1 MVGNIKIFASA
12 SILLLVV
19 SLSVG
24 LYVQHT
30 RLRAAHAELESARQ
44 QLVIVEASNAAYVK
58 ALAAT
63 ESEMRRRDAAIVAR
77 DAGVQT
83 INTRRETQRQ
93 VIVQAVKNDEQTRDW
108 HTTAL
113 PAAAIGVLSE

>member
-1 MVGNIKIFASA
+1 MVGNIKIFAASA
-12 SILLLVV
+12 IILLVV
-19 SLSVG
+19 SLSIG

-30 RLRAAHAELESARQ
+30 RLRAANAELESARQ

-77 DAGVQT
+77 DAEVQT
-83 INTRRETQRQ
+83 INARRETQRQ
-93 VIVQAVKNDEQTRDW
+93 AIVQAVKNDEQTRDW

-113 PAAAIGVLSE
+113 PAAAIGVLIE